1 MAGRFPLLGA
11 ELLAS
16 STAPGAAAEAADRLG
31 VAELTQRPLHTLSGG
46 QLQRMY
52 LARAIGC
59 VAAGAQVLLAD
70 EPTAALDFDGQEE
83 AADVLTSLPVT
94 LVVVTHDRTLAERC
108 DRVLEMAAG
117 LLAGGPVNLA
127 TADLG
132 TLLQLV
138 PVQRAGIALLL
149 AAIGLPV
156 IGVVIVGLDI
166 MPVRFA
172 MMHVALLGIALGLL
186 TGLDPMLCALVAC
199 ALAGAGVAPLART
212 PDGLSGAMG
221 LLMSLAIAAALL
233 LLAVTGVNAS
243 GAFALLWGSILSV
256 GTPDLIVLGVL
267 ALAVPG
273 LFWWRRREIGLLLYD
288 RELAQCSGVP
298 VRALTA
304 ALLVLVAIAVA
315 GAIKLTGALLVD
327 ALTLLPALAARR
339 LGSSLKSITLWAIGI
354 GVVVNLTG
362 FVLALWLDWPPGPV
376 LVLTAGAVV
385 LAVHFIPERR
395 ISSWRTPASVSL
407 PSSH

>member
-1 MAGRFPLLGA
+1 MSA
-11 ELLAS
+11 LA
-16 STAPGAAAEAADRLG
+16 
-31 VAELTQRPLHTLSGG
+31 
-46 QLQRMY
+46 
-52 LARAIGC
+52 
-59 VAAGAQVLLAD
+59 
-70 EPTAALDFDGQEE
+70 
-83 AADVLTSLPVT
+83 AADV
-94 LVVVTHDRTLAERC
+94 
-108 DRVLEMAAG
+108 G
-117 LLAGGPVNLA
+117 Q
-127 TADLG
+127 
-132 TLLQLV
+132 LLQLV
-138 PVQRAGIALLL
+138 PVQRAGAALLV

-172 MMHVALLGIALGLL
+172 MMHVALLGIAVGLL

-233 LLAVTGVNAS
+233 LLAVSGVNAA

-256 GTPDLIVLGVL
+256 GTADLWLLV
-267 ALAVPG
+267 ALAVVVPA
-273 LFWWRRREIGLLLYD
+273 LFWWRRRDIALLLYD
-288 RELAQCSGVP
+288 RELALSSGV
-298 VRALTA
+298 RADRLTLV
-304 ALLVLVAIAVA
+304 LLVLVAVSVA

-339 LGSSLKSITLWAIGI
+339 LGRSLLSITVWAVVI

-362 FVLALWLDWPPGPV
+362 FLVALRFDWPPGPV
-376 LVLTAGAVV
+376 LVLTAGVVV
-385 LAVHFIPERR
+385 LAVHLVPERR
-395 ISSWRTPASVSL
+395 ISSWRAPASVSL

>member
-1 MAGRFPLLGA
+1 M
-11 ELLAS
+11 
-16 STAPGAAAEAADRLG
+16 TA
-31 VAELTQRPLHTLSGG
+31 T
-46 QLQRMY
+46 
-52 LARAIGC
+52 
-59 VAAGAQVLLAD
+59 
-70 EPTAALDFDGQEE
+70 TA
-83 AADVLTSLPVT
+83 
-94 LVVVTHDRTLAERC
+94 
-108 DRVLEMAAG
+108 
-117 LLAGGPVNLA
+117 LA
-127 TADLG
+127 TADVG
-132 TLLQLV
+132 ALLQLV
-138 PVQRAGIALLL
+138 PVQRAGLGLLL

-172 MMHVALLGIALGLL
+172 MMHVALFGIAVGLI
-186 TGLDPMLCALVAC
+186 TGLDPMLCALVVC
-199 ALAGAGVAPLART
+199 ALSGAGVAPLART

-233 LLAVTGVNAS
+233 LLAVSGVNAS

-256 GTPDLIVLGVL
+256 GTGDLVVLGVL
-267 ALAVPG
+267 AVAVPG
-273 LFWWRRREIGLLLYD
+273 LFWWRRRDIGLLLYD

-304 ALLVLVAIAVA
+304 VLLVLVAVSVA

-354 GVVVNLTG
+354 GVAVNLTG
-362 FVLALWLDWPPGPV
+362 FLLALWLDWPPGPV
-376 LVLTAGAVV
+376 LVLTAGTVV
-385 LAVHFIPERR
+385 LAVHLISASLERR
-395 ISSWRTPASVSL
+395 TRSWRAPASASL

>member
-1 MAGRFPLLGA
+1 M
-11 ELLAS
+11 
-16 STAPGAAAEAADRLG
+16 THVAAADLEQLLRL
-31 VAELTQRPLHTLSGG
+31 L
-46 QLQRMY
+46 
-52 LARAIGC
+52 
-59 VAAGAQVLLAD
+59 
-70 EPTAALDFDGQEE
+70 
-83 AADVLTSLPVT
+83 
-94 LVVVTHDRTLAERC
+94 
-108 DRVLEMAAG
+108 
-117 LLAGGPVNLA
+117 
-127 TADLG
+127 
-132 TLLQLV
+132 
-138 PVQRAGIALLL
+138 PVQRAGFALLL
-149 AAIGLPV
+149 AAVGLPV

-233 LLAVTGVNAS
+233 VLAVSGVNAQ

-256 GTPDLIVLGVL
+256 GAADLWLLGVL
-267 ALAVPG
+267 AVLVPA
-273 LFWWRRREIGLLLYD
+273 LFVWRRRDLALLLYD
-288 RELAQCSGVP
+288 RELALTSGVR
-298 VRALTA
+298 VDRLTLL
-304 ALLVLVAIAVA
+304 LLVLVAVSVA

-339 LGSSLKSITLWAIGI
+339 LGTSLKSITAWAVGIGI
-354 GVVVNLTG
+354 VVNITG
-362 FVLALWLDWPPGPV
+362 FLVALKVDWPPGPV

-385 LAVHFIPERR
+385 LAIHLIPERR
-395 ISSWRTPASVSL
+395 ISSWRAPASAPVSTPSL